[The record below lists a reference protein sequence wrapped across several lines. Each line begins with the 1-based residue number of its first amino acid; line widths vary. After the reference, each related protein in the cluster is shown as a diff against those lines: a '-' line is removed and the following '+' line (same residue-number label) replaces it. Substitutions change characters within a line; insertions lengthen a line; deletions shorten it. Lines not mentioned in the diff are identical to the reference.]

1 MKIWL
6 DDLRPAPW
14 GYESARSVNEAKTLI
29 REAERNGI
37 EIEVLDLDHDLGD
50 FASQGGD
57 AIKLLDWLAGDLLPC
72 GDPYR
77 ESSGQSEYGERAGE
91 VLGRGVLVRIST
103 VWARIPATPG

>member
-29 REAERNGI
+29 REAERSGI
-37 EIEVLDLDHDLGD
+37 EI
-50 FASQGGD
+50 
-57 AIKLLDWLAGDLLPC
+57 DLLPR

-77 ESSGQSEYGERAGE
+77 EPRGQSEYGERAGE
-91 VLGRGVLVRIST
+91 VLGRGVLVENTILEKDKT
-103 VWARIPATPG
+103 KHPKNTK

>member
-50 FASQGGD
+50 FANQGGD
-57 AIKLLDWLAGDLLPC
+57 TGLAGGAGDLLPC

-91 VLGRGVLVRIST
+91 VLGRGVLVENTILEKDKT
-103 VWARIPATPG
+103 K

>member
-14 GYESARSVNEAKTLI
+14 GYESARSVNQTAGL
-29 REAERNGI
+29 A
-37 EIEVLDLDHDLGD
+37 
-50 FASQGGD
+50 GG
-57 AIKLLDWLAGDLLPC
+57 AGDLLPR

-91 VLGRGVLVRIST
+91 VLRRGVLVENLMT
-103 VWARIPATPG
+103 TWWQPPVE